1 MLSGIKLGKIK
12 VPPFS
17 ETEIINK
24 KSRLHRL
31 IAKEHPGK
39 HKENRKG
46 NRGFTFLVHPRDP
59 FDALECARI
68 GDMPLGALAKIIP
81 PKLEQEI
88 KNRKLYTS
96 LAKIPPFIIKNS
108 DITIEGYKIKGNL
121 IAVLM
126 YGEQMLLNS
135 WMPYA
140 KKRIIE
146 AIQLAKESGSSIVGL
161 GAHTSPATLGGTTL
175 RSENNNSQSD
185 LITGIGITNGNA
197 LTAAITAEAVSIYS
211 KRLGLE
217 PSGTRVG
224 IIGAS
229 GSVGSASAR
238 LINEAGFR
246 LILHSRMIGKL
257 NDKFPDL
264 NNKAIFTQD
273 LSDMKHCDIVIVMTS
288 AVSSTLLP
296 EHVSPGTII
305 IEDTQPRNIREHEAK
320 KIKKKGSLVI
330 DGGYVHIPGFKC
342 GFNLRLPPETT
353 IACLAETLVLALEGI
368 DTDFSLG
375 DADVDKAKTILGL
388 AKKYKCSVASPTWNS
403 KPIPGKDFE
412 IVKKYSRLR
421 HRSQE

>member
-1 MLSGIKLGKIK
+1 MLSRLNLGRIKI
-12 VPPFS
+12 PPFS
-17 ETEIINK
+17 ESEILNK

-31 IAKEHPGK
+31 IAKDNPVK
-39 HKENRKG
+39 HKKRRKG

-68 GDMPLGALAKIIP
+68 GNFPLGSLAKVIP
-81 PKLEQEI
+81 PKLEQEV

-96 LAKIPPFIIKNS
+96 LAKIPPFIIKDS
-108 DITIEGYKIKGNL
+108 EITIDGYDIKGNL

-175 RSENNNSQSD
+175 RSKNNNFQSD
-185 LITGIGITNGNA
+185 FLTGIGITNGNA
-197 LTAAITAEAVSIYS
+197 LTAAMTAEAVKIYS
-211 KRLGLE
+211 RKLGLSPE
-217 PSGTRVG
+217 DTTVG

-229 GSVGSASAR
+229 GSVGAAASR
-238 LINEAGFR
+238 LVNESGCR
-246 LILHSRMIGKL
+246 LILHSRVVGKL
-257 NDKFPDL
+257 FDKFPDL
-264 NNKAIFTQD
+264 ENRAIFTQD
-273 LSDMKHCDIVIVMTS
+273 LSDMKACDIIIVMTS
-288 AVSSTLLP
+288 AVTSTLQP
-296 EHVSPGTII
+296 AHVSPGTII
-305 IEDTQPRNIREHEAK
+305 IEDTQPRNIREHDAK

-330 DGGYVHIPGFKC
+330 DGGFVHIPGFRC

-353 IACLAETLVLALEGI
+353 IACLAETLVLTIEGV

-375 DADVDKAKTILGL
+375 DADVDKAKAVLAM
-388 AKKYKCSVASPTWNS
+388 AKKHKFSVASPTWNS
-403 KPIPGKDFE
+403 KPIKDRDFE
-412 IVKKYSRLR
+412 IVKKFSRLR
-421 HRSQE
+421 HKN